1 MRRGRLITL
10 EGGEGAGKST
20 QARRLASWIADTYEV
35 DVVVTREPGG
45 APGAEAIRE
54 LVVAG
59 ATDRW
64 DPGTEALLHVAARRE
79 HVLRTICPAIAEGR
93 WVISDRFS
101 DSTRAYQGVVQGA
114 GLDFVD
120 DIGRL
125 AIDSMVRP
133 DLTFLLDL
141 PVGIGLARAENRG
154 ATNRY
159 ERMGEAFH
167 ERLRAAFLSIANKE
181 TDRIKV
187 VDASGSEDE
196 VAGRLGSEVSR
207 RWPIP

>member
-10 EGGEGAGKST
+10 EGGEGTGKST

-64 DPGTEALLHVAARRE
+64 DPGTEVLLHIAARRE
-79 HVLRTICPAIAEGR
+79 HVLRTICPALAEGR

-114 GLDFVD
+114 GLEFVD

-125 AIDSMVRP
+125 ATGMVRP

-141 PVGIGLARAENRG
+141 PAGMGLARAANRG
-154 ATNRY
+154 TTNRY

-167 ERLRAAFLSIANKE
+167 ERLRAAFLTIAGKE

-187 VDASGSEDE
+187 VDASDSEDD
-196 VAGRLGSEVSR
+196 VARRLGSEVLR
-207 RWPIP
+207 KWPIA

>member
-1 MRRGRLITL
+1 LRRGRLITL
-10 EGGEGAGKST
+10 EGGEGTGKST
-20 QARRLASWIADTYEV
+20 QARRLASWIAGTYEV

-64 DPGTEALLHVAARRE
+64 DPGTEVLLQVAARRE
-79 HVLRTICPAIAEGR
+79 HVLRTICPALAEGR

-120 DIGRL
+120 DIAHL
-125 AIDSMVRP
+125 AIGNMVRP

-141 PVGIGLARAENRG
+141 PVGMGLAMRWS
-154 ATNRY
+154 
-159 ERMGEAFH
+159 MQAFS
-167 ERLRAAFLSIANKE
+167 A
-181 TDRIKV
+181 
-187 VDASGSEDE
+187 
-196 VAGRLGSEVSR
+196 
-207 RWPIP
+207 

>member
-1 MRRGRLITL
+1 MRQGRLITL

-20 QARRLASWIADTYEV
+20 QARRLASWITGAYGI

-45 APGAEAIRE
+45 APGAEAIRK

-64 DPGTEALLHVAARRE
+64 DPGTEVLLHVAARRE
-79 HVLRTICPAIAEGR
+79 HVLRTIRPALAEGR

-101 DSTRAYQGVVQGA
+101 DSTRAYQGLVQGA

-120 DIGRL
+120 DISRL
-125 AIDSMVRP
+125 AVGMLRP

-141 PVGIGLARAENRG
+141 PVGTGLARAEDRG
-154 ATNRY
+154 AINRY
-159 ERMGEAFH
+159 ERMGKEFH
-167 ERLRAAFLSIANKE
+167 ERLRDAFLTIAGRE
-181 TDRIKV
+181 TDRIAV

-196 VAGRLGSEVSR
+196 VTELLGSEVQR
-207 RWPIP
+207 RWPPS

>member
-1 MRRGRLITL
+1 M
-10 EGGEGAGKST
+10 
-20 QARRLASWIADTYEV
+20 
-35 DVVVTREPGG
+35 TREPGG
-45 APGAEAIRE
+45 APGAEAIRK
-54 LVVAG
+54 LLIAG

-79 HVLRTICPAIAEGR
+79 HVFRTIHPALAEGH

-114 GLDFVD
+114 GLSFVD

-125 AIDSMVRP
+125 AIGTLRP
-133 DLTFLLDL
+133 DLTFILDL
-141 PVGIGLARAENRG
+141 PVGMGLARAESRG
-154 ATNRY
+154 TTNRY

-167 ERLRAAFLSIANKE
+167 EHLRGAFLAIASKE

-196 VAGRLGSEVSR
+196 VAERLESEVSL

>member
-20 QARRLASWIADTYEV
+20 QARRLASWIADAYEV

-64 DPGTEALLHVAARRE
+64 DPGTEVLLHVAARRE
-79 HVLRTICPAIAEGR
+79 HVLRRICPALAEGC
-93 WVISDRFS
+93 WVICDRFS
-101 DSTRAYQGVVQGA
+101 DSTRAYQGIVQGA

-120 DIGRL
+120 GIGRL
-125 AIDSMVRP
+125 AIGMLRP

-141 PVGIGLARAENRG
+141 PVGMGLARAENRG
-154 ATNRY
+154 TTNRY

-167 ERLRAAFLSIANKE
+167 ERLRDAFLTIASKE

-196 VAGRLGSEVSR
+196 VAGRLGSEMSR

>member
-35 DVVVTREPGG
+35 DVRITREPGG

-59 ATDRW
+59 VTDRW
-64 DPGTEALLHVAARRE
+64 DPGTEVLLHVAARRE
-79 HVLRTICPAIAEGR
+79 HVLRTICPALAEGR

-125 AIDSMVRP
+125 AIGSMVQP

-141 PVGIGLARAENRG
+141 PVGMGLARARSRG
-154 ATNRY
+154 TTNRY

-167 ERLRAAFLSIANKE
+167 ERLRAAFLAIASKE
-181 TDRIKV
+181 SDRIKV

-207 RWPIP
+207 RWPIA

>member
-20 QARRLASWIADTYEV
+20 QARRLASWIANTYQV

-45 APGAEAIRE
+45 APGAEAIRA
-54 LVVAG
+54 LLVAG
-59 ATDRW
+59 AVDRW

-79 HVLRTICPAIAEGR
+79 HTLGTICPALAEGR
-93 WVISDRFS
+93 WVISDRFF

-125 AIDSMVRP
+125 AIGTLRP

-141 PVGIGLARAENRG
+141 PAGVGLARAENRG
-154 ATNRY
+154 IASRY

-167 ERLRAAFLSIANKE
+167 ERLRDAFLAIAGE
-181 TDRIKV
+181 EADRIKV
-187 VDASGSEDE
+187 VDASGTEDE
-196 VAGRLGSEVSR
+196 VSGRLESEVSR
-207 RWPIP
+207 RWPLP

>member
-10 EGGEGAGKST
+10 EGGEGTGKST
-20 QARRLASWIADTYEV
+20 QARRLASWIAETYEV

-79 HVLRTICPAIAEGR
+79 HVLRTICPALAEGR

-101 DSTRAYQGVVQGA
+101 DSTRAYQGVAQGA
-114 GLDFVD
+114 GLEFVD

-125 AIDSMVRP
+125 ATGMVRP

-141 PVGIGLARAENRG
+141 PAGMGLARAENRG
-154 ATNRY
+154 TTNRY

-167 ERLRAAFLSIANKE
+167 ERLRDAFLAIAGKE

-196 VAGRLGSEVSR
+196 VAKRLGSEVLR
-207 RWPIP
+207 RWPIS

>member
-1 MRRGRLITL
+1 MRRSRLITL
-10 EGGEGAGKST
+10 EGGEGTGKST
-20 QARRLASWIADTYEV
+20 QARRLASWITDTYEV

-64 DPGTEALLHVAARRE
+64 DPGTEVLLHVAARRE
-79 HVLRTICPAIAEGR
+79 HVLRTICPALAEGR

-125 AIDSMVRP
+125 ATGMVRP

-141 PVGIGLARAENRG
+141 PAGMGLARAENRG
-154 ATNRY
+154 TTNRY

-167 ERLRAAFLSIANKE
+167 ERLRDAFLTIAGKE

-196 VAGRLGSEVSR
+196 VAKRLGSEVLR
-207 RWPIP
+207 RWPIS

>member
-1 MRRGRLITL
+1 MITL

-20 QARRLASWIADTYEV
+20 QARRLASWIAGAYDV

-79 HVLRTICPAIAEGR
+79 HVIRTICPALAEGR

-114 GLDFVD
+114 GLGFVD
-120 DIGRL
+120 DIARL
-125 AIDSMVRP
+125 ATGMVRP

-141 PVGIGLARAENRG
+141 PVGMGLARAENRG
-154 ATNRY
+154 TTNRY
-159 ERMGEAFH
+159 ERMGEDFH
-167 ERLRAAFLSIANKE
+167 ERLRAAFLTIASKE

-196 VAGRLGSEVSR
+196 VTRHLGSEVSR
-207 RWPIP
+207 KWPIP

>member
-1 MRRGRLITL
+1 MKRGRLITL
-10 EGGEGAGKST
+10 EGGEGTGKST
-20 QARRLASWIADTYEV
+20 QARRLASWISGKYEV
-35 DVVVTREPGG
+35 EVEVTREPGG

-54 LVVAG
+54 LLIAG

-79 HVLRTICPAIAEGR
+79 HVLRTIRPALAAGR
-93 WVISDRFS
+93 WVISDRFF
-101 DSTRAYQGVVQGA
+101 DSTRAYQGLAQGA

-120 DIGRL
+120 GIGRL
-125 AIDSMVRP
+125 AIGALRP
-133 DLTFLLDL
+133 DLTFILDL
-141 PVGIGLARAENRG
+141 PIGMGLARAESRG

-167 ERLRAAFLSIANKE
+167 ERLRRAFLTIASE
-181 TDRIKV
+181 EADRIRV
-187 VDASGSEDE
+187 VDASGSEDD
-196 VAGRLGSEVSR
+196 VAGLLESEVLL

>member
-10 EGGEGAGKST
+10 EGGEGSGKST
-20 QARRLASWIADTYEV
+20 QARRLASWIAVAYDV
-35 DVVVTREPGG
+35 DVLVTREPGG
-45 APGAEAIRE
+45 APGAEDIRE
-54 LVVAG
+54 LVISG
-59 ATDRW
+59 TTDRW

-79 HVLRTICPAIAEGR
+79 HLLRTISPALAEGN

-101 DSTRAYQGVVQGA
+101 DSTRAYQGMVQGA

-125 AIDSMVRP
+125 AAGMVEP

-141 PVGIGLARAENRG
+141 PVEAGLARAESRG
-154 ATNRY
+154 ITNRY
-159 ERMGEAFH
+159 ERMGKDFH
-167 ERLRAAFLSIANKE
+167 ERLRAAFLAIAGKE

-187 VDASGSEDE
+187 VDASQSEDD
-196 VAGRLGSEVSR
+196 VTQRLGTEVSR
-207 RWPIP
+207 RWPRS

>member
-1 MRRGRLITL
+1 MKRGRLITL
-10 EGGEGAGKST
+10 EGGEGTGKST
-20 QARRLASWIADTYEV
+20 QARRLASWISGRYEV
-35 DVVVTREPGG
+35 EVVVTREPGG

-54 LVVAG
+54 LLTAG

-79 HVLRTICPAIAEGR
+79 HVIRTIRPALAAGR

-101 DSTRAYQGVVQGA
+101 DSTRAYQGVAQGA

-120 DIGRL
+120 GIGQL
-125 AIDSMVRP
+125 AIGTLRP
-133 DLTFLLDL
+133 DLTFILDL
-141 PVGIGLARAENRG
+141 PVVTGLARAENRG
-154 ATNRY
+154 TTNRY
-159 ERMGEAFH
+159 ERMGDAFH
-167 ERLRAAFLSIANKE
+167 ERLRRAFLTIASKE

-196 VAGRLGSEVSR
+196 VGGCLESEVSR
-207 RWPIP
+207 RWPAP